1 MAQKTQA
8 FPRKTNKWS
17 RINEYYEHF
26 IRIISLLM
34 SEYLLINKHLT

>member
-8 FPRKTNKWS
+8 FPHKTNKWS

-26 IRIISLLM
+26 IRHHF
-34 SEYLLINKHLT
+34 LINK